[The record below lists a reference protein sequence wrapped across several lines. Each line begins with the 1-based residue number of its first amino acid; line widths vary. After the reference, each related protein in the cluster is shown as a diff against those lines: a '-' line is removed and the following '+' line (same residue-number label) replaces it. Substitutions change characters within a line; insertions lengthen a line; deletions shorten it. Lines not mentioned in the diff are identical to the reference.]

1 MFEKR
6 QTNDKFLTGN
16 ELREEELLSIR
27 AMMNS
32 EKLHSRW
39 MFHERGYG
47 SGPCCRRDI
56 RDPFGHEKTR

>member
-16 ELREEELLSIR
+16 ELRKEELLSIR

-32 EKLHSRW
+32 EKLHSR
-39 MFHERGYG
+39 
-47 SGPCCRRDI
+47 
-56 RDPFGHEKTR
+56 